1 MGKFFVLHLT
11 LWLRLVGLGLGLGL
25 MGERDWCGELGGYG
39 RVWDGLG
46 RLDWASSS
54 SSSSSLY
61 Y

>member
-1 MGKFFVLHLT
+1 VGKFFVLRSV
-11 LWLRLVGLGLGLGL
+11 LWLRLVGLGLGL

-39 RVWDGLG
+39 RIWDGLG

-54 SSSSSLY
+54 SSSSLY

>member
-1 MGKFFVLHLT
+1 MGL
-11 LWLRLVGLGLGLGL
+11 GLGLGLGL

-39 RVWDGLG
+39 RIWDGLG

-54 SSSSSLY
+54 SPSSSSSLY